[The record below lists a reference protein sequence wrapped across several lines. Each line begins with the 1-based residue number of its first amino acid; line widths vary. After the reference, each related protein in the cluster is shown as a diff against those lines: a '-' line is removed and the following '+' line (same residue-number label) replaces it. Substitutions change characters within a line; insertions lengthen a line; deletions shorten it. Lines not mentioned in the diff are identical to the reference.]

1 MNREELAAIYERV
14 SVEICGGTEW
24 CWHGIAAPLERF
36 AALVVAAEREKV
48 ARFIIE
54 QCFSTGRSDSI
65 EGMLD
70 ALVRQV
76 AEREREACAKVCNDY
91 IGCEQVARDIR
102 ARGEKP

>member
-1 MNREELAAIYERV
+1 MTPADIIRMAQQVGYPIQHPEWRRAAEEFAAI
-14 SVEICGGTEW
+14 VE
-24 CWHGIAAPLERF
+24 AA
-36 AALVVAAEREKV
+36 AAAAEREKV

-76 AEREREACAKVCNDY
+76 AEREREACAKACDKVSD
-91 IGCEQVARDIR
+91 E
-102 ARGEKP
+102 